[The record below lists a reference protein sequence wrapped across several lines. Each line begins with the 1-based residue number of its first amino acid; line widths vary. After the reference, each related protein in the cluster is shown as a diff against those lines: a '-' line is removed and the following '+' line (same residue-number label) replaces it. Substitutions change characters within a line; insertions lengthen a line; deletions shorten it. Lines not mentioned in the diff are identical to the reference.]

1 MICTFADGSIIPK
14 VAPAVDGSPRTLILV
29 DVVPSMGVGVET
41 AVGGWAVWVGGGGV
55 VGGRVDVII
64 KIVGV
69 AESDAMLSPQPDANI
84 DNTIMKK
91 NFLCTR

>member
-14 VAPAVDGSPRTLILV
+14 VAPAVDGSPRTLTLV

-55 VGGRVDVII
+55 VGGKVAVMMN
-64 KIVGV
+64 IVGV
-69 AESDAMLSPQPDANI
+69 AESDATLSPQAEVIIASTAMMNMI
-84 DNTIMKK
+84 
-91 NFLCTR
+91 LCTR

>member
-1 MICTFADGSIIPK
+1 
-14 VAPAVDGSPRTLILV
+14 
-29 DVVPSMGVGVET
+29 MGVGVET

-69 AESDAMLSPQPDANI
+69 AEFDAMSNPQPDANI
-84 DNTIMKK
+84 ANTIMKK
-91 NFLCTR
+91 IFLYTR